1 MWDKYIFDEG
11 QTKRAVELLTL
22 PSKEGKNTEDGN
34 RGLAL
39 GIRQKVVNIT
49 DTPVGTYDIYL
60 MFKADPS
67 YYTFNEDS
75 QTPNWLNFCDL
86 RISPGQEVVAAVGNK
101 KKDQIKSLFKNYG
114 TIGKVLG
121 GLATVINADIF
132 DSDDDKTQDPPT
144 G

>member
-1 MWDKYIFDEG
+1 
-11 QTKRAVELLTL
+11 
-22 PSKEGKNTEDGN
+22 
-34 RGLAL
+34 
-39 GIRQKVVNIT
+39 
-49 DTPVGTYDIYL
+49 

-86 RISPGQEVVAAVGNK
+86 RISPGQEVVASAAPTDSRK
-101 KKDQIKSLFKNYG
+101 AKIKSLFKNYG
-114 TIGKVLG
+114 MIGKLLG
-121 GLATVINADIF
+121 GILTIMNADIF